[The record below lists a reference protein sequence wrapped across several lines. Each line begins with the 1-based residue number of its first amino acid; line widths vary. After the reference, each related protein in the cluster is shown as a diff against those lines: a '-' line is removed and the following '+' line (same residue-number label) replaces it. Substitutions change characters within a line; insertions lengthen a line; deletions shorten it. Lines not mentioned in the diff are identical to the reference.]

1 MPSSSLS
8 SGGRPP
14 SPGGRLRR
22 SGSRWKVRP
31 GVRSRGQP
39 EQPGP
44 RRWPRR
50 FVTPETPSS
59 RSRRAR
65 ASCRLSS
72 VHQEG
77 SAVALNAPSH
87 SGTQITDVGNE
98 FLSDPSDPT
107 AGRVAM
113 ARELASE
120 NVRMIADP
128 APLGLGC
135 FALTTFLLSLFNAGL
150 LPATG
155 EPIVFGVA
163 LAYGGVAQVLAGMWE
178 FRKGNVFGA
187 TAFTSY
193 GAFWLSFW
201 AFVTFYAAD
210 IADADDRGT
219 AVGWYLIGWGLF
231 TVVLWVA
238 SLRTT
243 AVLALLFTFLAA
255 TFFLLGI
262 GDVAQNK
269 ALVTLGGYLGL
280 VTAAVA
286 WYACLA
292 GVTASTF
299 GRTVLPTPPL
309 YKL

>member
-1 MPSSSLS
+1 MAALD
-8 SGGRPP
+8 
-14 SPGGRLRR
+14 R
-22 SGSRWKVRP
+22 SGKSQHVDLP
-31 GVRSRGQP
+31 ADVYDATAG
-39 EQPGP
+39 
-44 RRWPRR
+44 
-50 FVTPETPSS
+50 
-59 RSRRAR
+59 
-65 ASCRLSS
+65 
-72 VHQEG
+72 
-77 SAVALNAPSH
+77 AVA
-87 SGTQITDVGNE
+87 VG
-98 FLSDPSDPT
+98 
-107 AGRVAM
+107 
-113 ARELASE
+113 REMASE

-128 APLGLGC
+128 APLGLAC

-150 LPATG
+150 VAEEG

-210 IADADDRGT
+210 VPEADRAT
-219 AVGWYLIGWGLF
+219 AVGWYLIAWGIF
-231 TVVLWVA
+231 TVVMLIA

-243 AVLALLFTFLAA
+243 AVLAVLFALLAT
-255 TFFLLGI
+255 TFFLLGV
-262 GDVAQNK
+262 GDLAHSDG
-269 ALVTLGGYLGL
+269 LVRSGGYLGL

-299 GRTVLPTPPL
+299 GRAVLPNPPL
-309 YKL
+309 YRL

>member
-1 MPSSSLS
+1 
-8 SGGRPP
+8 
-14 SPGGRLRR
+14 
-22 SGSRWKVRP
+22 
-31 GVRSRGQP
+31 
-39 EQPGP
+39 
-44 RRWPRR
+44 
-50 FVTPETPSS
+50 
-59 RSRRAR
+59 
-65 ASCRLSS
+65 
-72 VHQEG
+72 
-77 SAVALNAPSH
+77 VALNAAPHPESQTI
-87 SGTQITDVGNE
+87 SAGNE
-98 FLSDPSDPT
+98 FLADLSDPT

-150 LPATG
+150 LSAVG
-155 EPIVFGVA
+155 QPIVFGVA

-193 GAFWLSFW
+193 GAFWLSYW

-210 IADADDRGT
+210 IPDADERGT
-219 AVGWYLIGWGLF
+219 AVGWYLIAWGLF
-231 TVVLWVA
+231 TVVLWIA

-243 AVLALLFTFLAA
+243 AALALLFTLLAV
-255 TFFLLGI
+255 TFFLLGA
-262 GDVAQNK
+262 GDVAHNDG
-269 ALVTLGGYLGL
+269 LTTVGGYLGL

-292 GVTASTF
+292 GVSASTF
-299 GRTVLPTPPL
+299 GRPVLPNPPL

>member
-1 MPSSSLS
+1 VAVKPA
-8 SGGRPP
+8 
-14 SPGGRLRR
+14 
-22 SGSRWKVRP
+22 
-31 GVRSRGQP
+31 
-39 EQPGP
+39 QPG
-44 RRWPRR
+44 
-50 FVTPETPSS
+50 TPTTE
-59 RSRRAR
+59 
-65 ASCRLSS
+65 
-72 VHQEG
+72 V
-77 SAVALNAPSH
+77 
-87 SGTQITDVGNE
+87 GTDFMADRN
-98 FLSDPSDPT
+98 DPT

-128 APLGLGC
+128 APLGLAA

-150 LPATG
+150 LPAAG

-193 GAFWLSFW
+193 GAFWISFW

-210 IADADDRGT
+210 IPNATDRGT

-231 TVVLWVA
+231 TLVLWVA

-243 AVLALLFTFLAA
+243 TALALLFTLLAV
-255 TFFLLGI
+255 TFFLLGF
-262 GDVAQNK
+262 GDVAHNDG
-269 ALVTLGGYLGL
+269 LTTIGGYLGL

-292 GVTASTF
+292 GVSASTF
-299 GRTVLPTPPL
+299 GRAVLPNPPL